1 METYARRALNP
12 QPHSLAL
19 VNHELR
25 TAFCAIAHPYTEDT
39 DQEINDLLEVITGT
53 HSPDEQFDPVAHG
66 AFKETYELNYTRG
79 HVVKFCSQQNDTS
92 AERAL
97 LHAAEA
103 EGVGFA
109 FIPTYFVDY
118 HGYTHDLPILVDD
131 AMNGTSHVMWVSERS
146 EYTEDPDWEGRYA
159 TALEIQP
166 RINSTAAPTGHW
178 NFLTAYG
185 FRSKWNTD
193 THELE
198 YLPIEEPHFDMIT
211 DPNTGEIVPLDTLI
225 RLNIHSKQW
234 IENFLAW
241 YGIKNLEKLADFIQ
255 NYHIGDLH
263 NNNLGYFFDKRG
275 NIPVII
281 DWLSP
286 DSRWISEKTAGLR

>member
-19 VNHELR
+19 VNHELH

-39 DQEINDLLEVITGT
+39 EQEVNDLLEVITG
-53 HSPDEQFDPVAHG
+53 HYRPDESYSAIGHG
-66 AFKETYELNYTRG
+66 SFKETYELNYTRG

-97 LHAAEA
+97 LQAAEA
-103 EGVGFA
+103 EGVGYA

-118 HGYTHDLPILVDD
+118 HGYTHDMPILVDS
-131 AMNGTSHVMWVSERS
+131 AMDGSSHLMWVSERS

-166 RINSTAAPTGHW
+166 RIDSTASPTGHW
-178 NFLTAYG
+178 DFTRAYG
-185 FRSKWNTD
+185 VHRKWNTD

-198 YLPIEEPHFDMIT
+198 FVDDVEPHYDMIT
-211 DPNTGEIVPLDTLI
+211 DPNTGEIVPFQTLA
-225 RLNIHSKQW
+225 RLNIYSKQW
-234 IENFLAW
+234 IESFLKW

-263 NNNLGYFFDKRG
+263 NGNLGYFFDKRG